1 MKNII
6 VLTSLCA
13 VLYGCLY
20 TVPVTISPAANT
32 AANIYSSYKDK
43 IQGSVVLVIDENL
56 RNIDRKV
63 KPLSSA
69 CSGHKYPLKIES
81 WFADSIKEIT
91 EVIFNRVIEQ
101 NTLPTKEQLE
111 QMNCQG
117 SIYVKLYVLYPTLR
131 VCDGTALATC
141 ELVLDVM
148 IKDSKDNNL
157 LVTTVRGAR
166 FAEGGPGGY
175 CGGGAKVL
183 SDAISLSLREAMQW
197 YAERIS
203 NSEKIR
209 KAFVPKGN

>member
-13 VLYGCLY
+13 VLYGCSY
-20 TVPVTISPAANT
+20 TVPVTLSP

-91 EVIFNRVIEQ
+91 ETIFNRVIEQ

-117 SIYVKLYVLYPTLR
+117 SIYVKLDVLDPTLR
-131 VCDGTALATC
+131 VWNGTALATC
-141 ELVLDVM
+141 DLVLDVM

-175 CGGGAKVL
+175 CGKGAKVL
-183 SDAISLSLREAMQW
+183 SDAISLSLGEAMQW

-209 KAFVPKGN
+209 KAFVPKGS

>member
-13 VLYGCLY
+13 VLYGCSY
-20 TVPVTISPAANT
+20 PVPVTIAPAANT
-32 AANIYSSYKDK
+32 AANIYSSDKGK

-56 RNIDRKV
+56 KNIDRKV
-63 KPLSSA
+63 KPVSSA
-69 CSGHKYPLKIES
+69 CSGYKYPIKIES
-81 WFADSIKEIT
+81 WFADGIKEIT
-91 EVIFNRVIEQ
+91 EGIFNRVVEQ

-131 VCDGTALATC
+131 ICDGTALGTC
-141 ELVLDVM
+141 DLVLDVM
-148 IKDSKDNNL
+148 IKDSNDNNL

-166 FAEGGPGGY
+166 FAEGDSGGA

-209 KAFVPKGN
+209 KAFVSKAN

>member
-6 VLTSLCA
+6 VLTSLGA
-13 VLYGCLY
+13 VLYGCSY
-20 TVPVTISPAANT
+20 TVPVTLSPAAN
-32 AANIYSSYKDK
+32 ICSSYKDK

-81 WFADSIKEIT
+81 WFADSIKGIT
-91 EVIFNRVIEQ
+91 EAIFNRVIEQ

-111 QMNCQG
+111 QINCQG
-117 SIYVKLYVLYPTLR
+117 SIYVKLSVLDPTLR
-131 VCDGTALATC
+131 VWNGTALATC
-141 ELVLDVM
+141 DLVLDVM

-183 SDAISLSLREAMQW
+183 TDAISLSLTEAMQW

>member
-13 VLYGCLY
+13 VLYGCSY
-20 TVPVTISPAANT
+20 TVPVTISP

-63 KPLSSA
+63 KPISSA

-91 EVIFNRVIEQ
+91 ETIFNRVIEQ

-117 SIYVKLYVLYPTLR
+117 SIYVKLHVLDPTLR
-131 VCDGTALATC
+131 VWNGTALATC
-141 ELVLDVM
+141 DLVLDVM

-175 CGGGAKVL
+175 CGKGATVL